1 MSGVSQARVREQR
14 ENLGIPSLQFVKY
27 KEELRLSFPGDL
39 DFYTARELAAEGD
52 EISNALS
59 HDHPFQSVVSG
70 KHVFIRYAGDD
81 GKVVCVDKD
90 SQVFIRQS
98 PHVGERS
105 LTSNDWLVMSDKDPE
120 LRVVTLNQDSVS
132 SEGLPL
138 LLEKQLASSQIAR
151 PIRNLLPAIE
161 FEWIESTK
169 QVVICESS
177 EDLDSISKE
186 DLADI
191 ASQDG
196 SIILGDVKFDV
207 CADELATYLRPV
219 TNTNSVNNL
228 FLLRGVL
235 KEKGFKVSLW
245 SLDQPKDGDYVLAD
259 NDWIAISKQ
268 DNNHGIVS
276 VNGHPGQSTS
286 EALKSAL
293 ENNQLKSVIFHSTP
307 QGVKIT
313 FDSKLEK

>member
-14 ENLGIPSLQFVKY
+14 ENLGIPSFEFVKY
-27 KEELRLSFPGDL
+27 EDKLRLSFPGDL
-39 DFYTARELAAEGD
+39 DFYTAMELAAEGD

-59 HDHPFQSVVSG
+59 HDHPFQGVVSG

-90 SQVFIRQS
+90 SQVFVRQS

-105 LTSNDWLVMSDKDPE
+105 LTSNDWLVMSDEDPE
-120 LRVVTLNQDSVS
+120 LRVVTLNQDSGS

-138 LLEKQLASSQIAR
+138 LLEKQFASSQIAR
-151 PIRNLLPAIE
+151 PIRNLSPAIE

-169 QVVICESS
+169 QVVICEPS

-186 DLADI
+186 DLAGK
-191 ASQDG
+191 ALQCE

-207 CADELATYLRPV
+207 FTDELATYLRPV
-219 TNTNSVNNL
+219 ADTNSVNNL

-245 SLDQPKDGDYVLAD
+245 SLDQPKYGDYVLAY
-259 NDWIAISKQ
+259 NDWITISKQ

-276 VNGHPGQSTS
+276 VNGHAGQRIS

-293 ENNQLKSVIFHSTP
+293 ENNQLKSVTFHSTP
-307 QGVKIT
+307 QGIKIT